1 MGSFPET
8 YTDPLFYWGFIS
20 VKGVKV
26 VDCSAK
32 SKSEKTIRMEREGEG
47 EGETPP
53 PRCFSCSHLFT
64 PSPNLNRDLTKLR
77 QRRQRTSK
85 SNGFSQQNNN
95 SARA

>member
-32 SKSEKTIRMEREGEG
+32 SKREKTIRMEREGEG
-47 EGETPP
+47 EGEGETPP
-53 PRCFSCSHLFT
+53 LAAFPAHIF
-64 PSPNLNRDLTKLR
+64 LR
-77 QRRQRTSK
+77 RAVPQSK
-85 SNGFSQQNNN
+85 
-95 SARA
+95 

>member
-47 EGETPP
+47 EREGETPP
-53 PRCFSCSHLFT
+53 LAAFPAHIF
-64 PSPNLNRDLTKLR
+64 LR
-77 QRRQRTSK
+77 RPPI
-85 SNGFSQQNNN
+85 
-95 SARA
+95 

>member
-32 SKSEKTIRMEREGEG
+32 SKSEKKIRML
-47 EGETPP
+47 TS
-53 PRCFSCSHLFT
+53 FYAA
-64 PSPNLNRDLTKLR
+64 PSPNPNRDLTKLR